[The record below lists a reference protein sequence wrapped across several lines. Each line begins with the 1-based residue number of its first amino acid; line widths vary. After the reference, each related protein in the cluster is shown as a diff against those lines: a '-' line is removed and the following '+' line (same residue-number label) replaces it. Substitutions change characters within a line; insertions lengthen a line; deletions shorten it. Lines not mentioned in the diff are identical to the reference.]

1 MTAIHMYSGGQ
12 EIYWDCPFGID
23 EVFKHPGATLFVRNQ
38 EEKDYYSGLQLMYSQ
53 SINILTMD
61 EWEHRKRMTAMR
73 NHYQRTGKLCHKED
87 DSIHLPHTFYA
98 TYPALVSKSI

>member
-1 MTAIHMYSGGQ
+1 MTAIHMYAGGE

-53 SINILTMD
+53 SISILTMD
-61 EWEHRKRMTAMR
+61 EWEHHRRMTAMR
-73 NHYQRTGKLCHKED
+73 NHYQGQLSHED
-87 DSIHLPHTFYA
+87 IHLPHTFYA
-98 TYPALVSKSI
+98 TYPALVSKSY

>member
-1 MTAIHMYSGGQ
+1 MVAIHMYAGGE

-38 EEKDYYSGLQLMYSQ
+38 EEKDYYNGLQFMYGQ
-53 SINILTMD
+53 SIDILTMD

-73 NHYQRTGKLCHKED
+73 NHYQRQFQGE
-87 DSIHLPHTFYA
+87 IHLPHTFYA
-98 TYPALVSKSI
+98 TYPALVSKSY